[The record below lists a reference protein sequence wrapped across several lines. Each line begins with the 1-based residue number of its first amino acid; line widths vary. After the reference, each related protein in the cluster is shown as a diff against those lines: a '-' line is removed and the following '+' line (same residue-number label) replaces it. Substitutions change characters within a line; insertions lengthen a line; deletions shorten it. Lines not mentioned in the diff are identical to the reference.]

1 MQIDELWK
9 KIHKVR
15 ELRDAGY
22 SVDGIVD
29 EVSFP
34 ETVVRELLQ
43 TSTLLNSGAGHKAEW
58 GDASPPQ
65 EVAHTPEGSL
75 VNG

>member
-15 ELRDAGY
+15 DMREAGY
-22 SVDGIVD
+22 SVDGIVAAG
-29 EVSFP
+29 SFP
-34 ETVVRELLQ
+34 ESVVRELLQ
-43 TSTLLNSGAGHKAEW
+43 TSKILNSGAGHTAEW

-65 EVAHTPEGSL
+65 EVAHTPAGSA